1 MSVIVH
7 SRRALC
13 AVAAGVVVVSLSGC
27 GGGGG
32 GAGVASLSAKS
43 AAAKATDTKKKP
55 SQQDSEAAFRKF
67 AQCMREHGVD
77 MPDPTVNGR
86 QGVVKFGSPGA
97 AIDKAKL
104 DAAQK
109 ACQHFIDS
117 VVQGQKRDI
126 DPAEQAKMRDRAL
139 KFAQCMRE
147 HGVNMPDPEFQP
159 GGRVTQQMAGGD
171 PNDPKFQNAQ
181 NACAKDLPKGGK
193 GVQSLEVAPGTG
205 GGSGS
210 TFFSGGN

>member
-1 MSVIVH
+1 
-7 SRRALC
+7 
-13 AVAAGVVVVSLSGC
+13 
-27 GGGGG
+27 
-32 GAGVASLSAKS
+32 
-43 AAAKATDTKKKP
+43 
-55 SQQDSEAAFRKF
+55 
-67 AQCMREHGVD
+67 MREHGVD

-86 QGVVKFGSPGA
+86 QGVVKFGSPAA